1 MKKVFLASAVALTAF
16 AGAASAMGAASAYEG
31 TIKQF
36 APEADLS
43 GYSDAAIAHIVSA
56 ITEGNDD
63 TFVQTQAQVRSLLK
77 NLN

>member
-1 MKKVFLASAVALTAF
+1 MKNVFLASAVALTAF

-43 GYSDAAIAHIVSA
+43 GYSDAAIAHIVNT
-56 ITEGNDD
+56 INDD
-63 TFVQTQAQVRSLLK
+63 GDDSFVQTQAQVRSLLK

>member
-1 MKKVFLASAVALTAF
+1 MKNVFLASAVALTAF

-43 GYSDAAIAHIVSA
+43 GYSDAAIAHIVNT
-56 ITEGNDD
+56 INDD
-63 TFVQTQAQVRSLLK
+63 GDDSFHQTQAQVRSLLK
-77 NLN
+77 HLN